1 MLFTKDQQKEFEAF
15 WKSYNLPPDTNAYWL
30 LFDWWLGFRS
40 GQYKTLKNILA
51 DNLAYD
57 SARAL
62 LQLESYQ
69 DGLLHLDCGGLKGDY
84 CNPAIVEAMK
94 VGLQDL
100 LSSRVIKAELPEGA
114 GFIIFKGYGGGDTG
128 RGLKVLC
135 ADCNLSEKSF
145 SIPELEAIIKSEKRT
160 MKEVEKLSGRKV
172 RDKKKK
178 GMVVKKNEGK
188 GELSQLGL
196 SATEILNII
205 KDVDFHS
212 IEKRYSFVFDFM
224 LGVGL
229 LDNRPDIDEL
239 KQKVDFEK
247 ERIVKD
253 WLISYKGSGMKLTE

>member
-1 MLFTKDQQKEFEAF
+1 MQYTKDQQKEFEDL
-15 WKSYNLPPDTNAYWL
+15 WQSYNLLPDTGAYWL

-40 GQYKTLKNILA
+40 GQYKTLKSILA
-51 DNLAYD
+51 DTTAYD
-57 SARAL
+57 AARAL

-69 DGLLHLDCGGLKGDY
+69 GGLLHLKCGGLKGDY

-128 RGLKVLC
+128 RALKVLC
-135 ADCNLSEKSF
+135 ADCNLLEKGF
-145 SIPELEAIIKSEKRT
+145 SIPELEAIVKSEERT
-160 MKEVEKLSGRKV
+160 LKEVERLSGRKV

-178 GMVVKKNEGK
+178 GRVVKKNEGK

-196 SATEILNII
+196 SATEILNTIEGM
-205 KDVDFHS
+205 DFQS
-212 IEKRYSFVFDFM
+212 KELRYSFVFDYM
-224 LGVGL
+224 LGAGL

-239 KQKVDFEK
+239 KQKVNFEK

-253 WLISYKGSGMKLTE
+253 WLISYEGLGMKLTE